1 MEMPC
6 FLNTRLNSECGSDR
20 GKEEIVSLGEF
31 KDNISGHLASC
42 HLSRESLSE
51 FQLILARSGLYDV
64 SADQL
69 SQMKIC
75 PKHRH
80 QIGKFWRPLRTCQY
94 PGHEGKASRNVK
106 GTHVINLEIA
116 KDIQRLFSQT
126 VPIGSRKHIII
137 VILYVY
143 TVWQICNIFCS
154 VKFFQ
159 FENRQM

>member
-20 GKEEIVSLGEF
+20 GKEEIVSLREC

-75 PKHRH
+75 
-80 QIGKFWRPLRTCQY
+80 G
-94 PGHEGKASRNVK
+94 RNTSAYEK
-106 GTHVINLEIA
+106 RNLM
-116 KDIQRLFSQT
+116 DTQ
-126 VPIGSRKHIII
+126 P
-137 VILYVY
+137 
-143 TVWQICNIFCS
+143 
-154 VKFFQ
+154 
-159 FENRQM
+159 